1 MFYKQKLTVMTSRR
15 KFILQGSL
23 ATTAML
29 ALKPLNA
36 IAGVSSPL
44 TSLTSSSGK
53 LVFLHT
59 AGFTTGSSN
68 QVIEYITSIKNNNKG
83 AILLK
88 AGQVNEDETGT
99 LMYDATINGG
109 NDSSAISGD
118 YKIIAKG
125 NIKTGFIS
133 ATPGD
138 GDVIEKVN
146 TLSAYLKKV
155 KNCSVVVCLSQ
166 LGYKNKNT
174 TDDITLAKKS
184 THLDIIIGGHAN
196 NFQANPVIALN
207 SSNHEVIIHAAAGNP
222 TALGKIEMD
231 FNEKGQKKYVS
242 FGNKLSKNTAPV
254 KAATI
259 A

>member
-1 MFYKQKLTVMTSRR
+1 MTSRR
-15 KFILQGSL
+15 KFLIQGSL

-36 IAGVSSPL
+36 IAGISSPL
-44 TSLTSSSGK
+44 TSLTNSSGK

-59 AGFTTGSSN
+59 AGNTGSN
-68 QVIEYITSIKNNNKG
+68 HQLIQYITSIKNKNSG

-88 AGQVNEDETGT
+88 ACATSQDESST
-99 LMYDATINGG
+99 LAYDASINGG
-109 NDSSAISGD
+109 NDSSAISDD
-118 YKIIAKG
+118 YKIIVKG
-125 NIKTGFIS
+125 NIKTGLIS
-133 ATPGD
+133 AKPGD
-138 GDVIEKVN
+138 SNVVEKVN

-184 THLDIIIGGHAN
+184 THLDIIIGGHAD

-207 SSNHEVIIHAAAGNP
+207 SSNREVIIHAAAGDP
-222 TALGKIEMD
+222 AIVSKIEID
-231 FNEKGQKKYVS
+231 FDEKGRKNHVS
-242 FGNKLSKNTAPV
+242 FGNKLSKNTATS
-254 KAATI
+254 KATPA

>member
-1 MFYKQKLTVMTSRR
+1 MTSRR

-36 IAGVSSPL
+36 IAGASSPL

-59 AGFTTGSSN
+59 TGVATNGSQQLIQHIAN
-68 QVIEYITSIKNNNKG
+68 IKNNNKG

-99 LMYDATINGG
+99 LAYDASINGG

-118 YKIIAKG
+118 YKIITKG

-133 ATPGD
+133 AKPEEGN
-138 GDVIEKVN
+138 VLEKIN

-155 KNCSVVVCLSQ
+155 KNCSIVVCLSQ

-174 TDDITLAKKS
+174 IDDITLANKS
-184 THLDIIIGGHAN
+184 THLDIIIGGHEE
-196 NFQANPVIALN
+196 NFHASPMIALN
-207 SSNHEVIIHAAAGNP
+207 SSNHEVIIHAATGNP
-222 TALGKIEMD
+222 NALGKIEVD
-231 FNEKGQKKYVS
+231 FDEKGQKSQVCFS
-242 FGNKLSKNTAPV
+242 NKLLSKTSSLR
-254 KAATI
+254 
-259 A
+259 

>member
-1 MFYKQKLTVMTSRR
+1 MTSRR

-36 IAGVSSPL
+36 IAGASSPL

-59 AGFTTGSSN
+59 TGVATSGS
-68 QVIEYITSIKNNNKG
+68 QQLIQHITNIKNNNKG
-83 AILLK
+83 AILVK
-88 AGQVNEDETGT
+88 PGQVNEDETGT
-99 LMYDATINGG
+99 LVYDASINGG

-118 YKIIAKG
+118 YKIITKG

-133 ATPGD
+133 AKPED
-138 GDVIEKVN
+138 GNLVEKIN

-155 KNCSVVVCLSQ
+155 KNCSIVVCLSQ

-174 TDDITLAKKS
+174 MDDITLAQKS
-184 THLDIIIGGHAN
+184 TQLDIIIGGHES
-196 NFQANPVIALN
+196 NFPANPMISLN
-207 SSNHEVIIHAAAGNP
+207 NNNKEVIIHAAAGDP
-222 TALGKIEMD
+222 TALGKIEID
-231 FNEKGQKKYVS
+231 FDERGQKRHVCFS
-242 FGNKLSKNTAPV
+242 NKLLSKTSSL
-254 KAATI
+254 K
-259 A
+259 

>member
-1 MFYKQKLTVMTSRR
+1 MNSRR
-15 KFILQGSL
+15 KFLIQGSL

-36 IAGVSSPL
+36 IAGPSSPF
-44 TSLTSSSGK
+44 TGLTSSSGK

-59 AGFTTGSSN
+59 AGSTTGSSH
-68 QVIEYITSIKNNNKG
+68 QVIQYITTIKNKNKG

-99 LMYDATINGG
+99 LTYDASINGG

-118 YKIIAKG
+118 YKIITKG

-133 ATPGD
+133 AMPGD

-174 TDDITLAKKS
+174 TDDISLAKKS

-207 SSNHEVIIHAAAGNP
+207 SSNHEVIIHAADGN
-222 TALGKIEMD
+222 TNAMGKIEID
-231 FNEKGQKKYVS
+231 FDTYGRKCQVS
-242 FGNKLSKNTAPV
+242 F
-254 KAATI
+254 
-259 A
+259 